1 MAFSSTGSGI
11 EFNYPFK
18 DILKKGDKYTN
29 PLDVTGYS
37 KAMKKFADVSIDGGD
52 SLEKFKKQS
61 IDAKDGIADYT
72 SQLNGASGSFE
83 GYTKYIE
90 EANEAQKKLTLG
102 QKAATA
108 AKSFGSNLLSSALNM
123 GTGMLA
129 GVAISGVISLIDSWV
144 HRSENLIEA
153 GKQAESE
160 IQSLNQEYGNHKT
173 TVDSVVDSYDALRS
187 KVDMKTNRNMGLTS
201 TEYQQFLD
209 QNNQLASMFPSLV
222 DGYDSQGNAI
232 INLGSSAASAST
244 QLNKLLEAER
254 KSNNYKIAEQAQTQY
269 EGVAEQVKKL
279 EEANIALERE
289 AKNNESV
296 SEQLSKNNIADSIG
310 DGFYSIDAYS
320 ADGKKAYDALR
331 KALRD
336 NDVWYE
342 ANQIDDGKG
351 GSEYRFTIGEMDAK
365 TKADVIAQFES
376 ETHDL
381 AWSYQDAANAS
392 FKQIKFNEN
401 EIAAKWAELRPTAE
415 AMLETSPAFTEMDQT
430 LQDGISSMLG
440 NVDYS
445 TIESKFGGD
454 IEKFVREGM
463 IAPIAM
469 AGDQTQEAWK
479 QLFALEGQREELTVE
494 EWANRRDKLLN
505 QITGGDKEQLKEIS
519 QNLGYLNSEGKGKV
533 KQELDEMVGHLY
545 DDIDSPEAKAFREN
559 LKDLTGEDYEIAL
572 DLILNDDDHSIET
585 IQDLRNEIADAKEEL
600 ADEAFSFDNMTTA
613 LENAVEAQT
622 KINQAVQNSNSST
635 GLLTEDVSNLATAF
649 NEVAGYDTDVLL
661 EKTASGLRLNRDAL
675 AAYQAEQEK
684 NIKTNFEK
692 SIQKQNEALVE
703 QQKIL
708 NDASRTQDEKDVAQA
723 EINTIQSQIEQLEL
737 MRAQYNGLTSDY
749 SKWMNALSNGEE
761 GDIYD
766 TVATNWQSA
775 KQAAEDGWIGT
786 DEFKR
791 AVDYMYS
798 GSLDNQSAQE
808 VKAVFD
814 ELNGLVSGWYQFDD
828 DGNLLGMQS
837 LKQFVSDAETL
848 DDVLGKD
855 VQTSFEQLEDGTYK
869 ATLNAQEFAD
879 AWGVSE
885 EVITDLAGKMR
896 DAGWDVDVTGV
907 TSDFEMLAQSAEE
920 AAAKVHNLFK
930 DTYEYD
936 FNTGDAD
943 KAQQQVEHIQ
953 KQLSQFQTP
962 EGTYNYDLNGAKE
975 YAQMYET
982 AIRRQQEVERAGSA
996 IGKVAV
1002 ESATEATQ
1010 DYVEAAQNLQSAKND
1025 LDVQTQLAQNGM
1037 ENDLEGATERAQEAL
1052 ENYKEL
1058 QKSGEDPFDIDTTN
1072 LQTAEDSLLGL
1083 TEEDLQLKIGA
1094 DTSEAEKAIQQQA
1107 ETAQE
1112 AVKESAEASGNTELE
1127 TAMDFDIDTM
1137 SIDELE
1143 SKVQELNE
1151 LKASPNISTED
1162 ANNLQTVIEGCES
1175 RIDELN
1181 DKTATPSF
1189 VTDGIQEGA
1198 SLIDQFRSQF
1208 DQLNSLQAQP
1218 NVDATQVQEVQA
1230 QLMDTATQISEL
1242 SPEIK
1247 AQLGIE
1253 GETPEEIAAELA
1265 ADSVQVPVK
1274 IELEEGQFAEIMTAL
1289 TGEEYQIPVSAD
1301 TSEAEGEITQLST
1314 EPQEVPVKLSEPD
1327 TSNYGIGY
1335 GGELDPLQ
1343 LPVEVMDGAVDT
1355 SGIQV
1360 DPVET
1365 TANVTDVTGGDGQ
1378 QLDIPST
1385 ATITNVSGAE
1395 GQQVNMDA
1403 VANVTD
1409 VTGAEGQQVSMDAV
1423 ANVTTVNT
1431 DGADVT
1437 ANGSVNWDNT
1447 QAPEV
1452 SDVTAHGNIQWD
1464 DTQPP
1469 ETQTVT
1475 ATGTINWTNLTP
1487 VVAPVIVSGTINW
1500 GNVTP
1505 PTVNDLTPAVN
1516 YQVNKPTPTVYPDQ
1530 HPQVIYS
1537 MSAPAPPSYP
1547 NISRTITY
1555 TIQTIGSVPGQ
1566 ATGTM
1571 LSPAH
1576 ADGTAYNVLN
1586 YKNAYANGK
1595 VSLPKNETALVNE
1608 LGGLMP
1614 SLNLSNAGISLEPY
1628 ILQHSHEIRAGVNV

>member
-1 MAFSSTGSGI
+1 MAFTSDKGKLSFNPPSVISDIFGPIKDAYTPVDEERFNTLSTAFTKLS
-11 EFNYPFK
+11 
-18 DILKKGDKYTN
+18 KKGESGTE
-29 PLDVTGYS
+29 GI
-37 KAMKKFADVSIDGGD
+37 KKMA
-52 SLEKFKKQS
+52 
-61 IDAKDGIADYT
+61 A
-72 SQLNGASGSFE
+72 
-83 GYTKYIE
+83 
-90 EANEAQKKLTLG
+90 AQKKLGNGFDLVVNGCKKANGEFDASQMTYANYTKAVEKANKANKNLTVG
-102 QKAATA
+102 QRAMSKV
-108 AKSFGSNLLSSALNM
+108 KSFGTNLFSSALNM

-129 GVAISGVISLIDSWV
+129 GVAINGVISLIDSWV

-173 TVDSVVDSYDALRS
+173 TVESVIDSYDALRS

-209 QNNQLASMFPSLV
+209 QNNQLAEMFPTLV

-296 SEQLSKNNIADSIG
+296 SKQLSKNNIADSIG

-675 AAYQAEQEK
+675 VAYQAEQEK

-749 SKWMNALSNGEE
+749 AKWMNALSNGEE

-766 TVATNWQSA
+766 TVATNWQAA

-907 TSDFEMLAQSAEE
+907 TSDFALMAETAEE
-920 AAAKVHNLFK
+920 AQEIVSNITGQ
-930 DTYEYD
+930 TYEFD
-936 FNTGDAD
+936 FKTTSLE
-943 KAQQQVEHIQ
+943 KAREQLKQAEE
-953 KQLSQFQTP
+953 QLSHFRNEDGSYNMDA
-962 EGTYNYDLNGAKE
+962 EGASEAAQVYE
-975 YAQMYET
+975 YSARREQELSKPSISSVDTSSVAQSS
-982 AIRRQQEVERAGSA
+982 QEF
-996 IGKVAV
+996 
-1002 ESATEATQ
+1002 
-1010 DYVEAAQNLQSAKND
+1010 VEAAQNFQIAKD
-1025 LDVQTQLAQNGM
+1025 ELDVQTQLAAQGLPN
-1037 ENDLEGATERAQEAL
+1037 NLEQATADAEDSLSVLQD
-1052 ENYKEL
+1052 L
-1058 QKSGEDPFDIDTTN
+1058 QKAGKVPFDIDTSG
-1072 LQTAEDSLLGL
+1072 LQEAEDGL
-1083 TEEDLQLKIGA
+1083 QGLSDEEIKAKIGA
-1094 DTSEAEKAIQQQA
+1094 DTSQAQSDIQSLEGSSVTIQA
-1107 ETAQE
+1107 DVSTEGGAQDLASDFASLPEGIATTVTVDVQGEEQVENLTTAM
-1112 AVKESAEASGNTELE
+1112 ESAPDNTPVTIRCNVENAEQLATINE
-1127 TAMDFDIDTM
+1127 QAA
-1137 SIDELE
+1137 
-1143 SKVQELNE
+1143 KLNE
-1151 LKASPNISTED
+1151 AGKNIK
-1162 ANNLQTVIEGCES
+1162 I
-1175 RIDELN
+1175 
-1181 DKTATPSF
+1181 
-1189 VTDGIQEGA
+1189 
-1198 SLIDQFRSQF
+1198 
-1208 DQLNSLQAQP
+1208 
-1218 NVDATQVQEVQA
+1218 DAT
-1230 QLMDTATQISEL
+1230 I
-1242 SPEIK
+1242 
-1247 AQLGIE
+1247 
-1253 GETPEEIAAELA
+1253 GE
-1265 ADSVQVPVK
+1265 
-1274 IELEEGQFAEIMTAL
+1274 
-1289 TGEEYQIPVSAD
+1289 
-1301 TSEAEGEITQLST
+1301 
-1314 EPQEVPVKLSEPD
+1314 
-1327 TSNYGIGY
+1327 
-1335 GGELDPLQ
+1335 
-1343 LPVEVMDGAVDT
+1343 VDT
-1355 SGIQV
+1355 SAIEGTEQNV
-1360 DPVET
+1360 DVKGQLTTVEGT
-1365 TANVTDVTGGDGQ
+1365 EGQ
-1378 QLDIPST
+1378 ELTVDIKGNLT
-1385 ATITNVSGAE
+1385 EISGAE
-1395 GQQVNMDA
+1395 GQELTVDVKGNLTEVSGGDGQTVNIDA
-1403 VANVTD
+1403 TANITNVTG
-1409 VTGAEGQQVSMDAV
+1409 VEGQQVNIDA
-1423 ANVTTVNT
+1423 TVNPP
-1431 DGADVT
+1431 DVPDVSGGTVEYDSVVEPPDVPDVEGGTVHYRSVVDPPTVPTASGVVNYTKGTVET
-1437 ANGSVNWDNT
+1437 ANG
-1447 QAPEV
+1447 QV
-1452 SDVTAHGNIQWD
+1452 S
-1464 DTQPP
+1464 
-1469 ETQTVT
+1469 
-1475 ATGTINWTNLTP
+1475 TGTINYNK
-1487 VVAPVIVSGTINW
+1487 
-1500 GNVTP
+1500 GNVESADG
-1505 PTVNDLTPAVN
+1505 TVSTGIINYDL
-1516 YQVNKPTPTVYPDQ
+1516 
-1530 HPQVIYS
+1530 
-1537 MSAPAPPSYP
+1537 
-1547 NISRTITY
+1547 
-1555 TIQTIGSVPGQ
+1555 GSVASADGTVSTGIINYALGSVAKPNG
-1566 ATGTM
+1566 ATATGVINYTLGSVARPAASGTM

-1608 LGGLMP
+1608 LGVLMP

-1628 ILQHSHEIRAGVNV
+1628 ILQHSHEIRASVNV

>member
-1 MAFSSTGSGI
+1 MTDFG
-11 EFNYPFK
+11 K
-18 DILKKGDKYTN
+18 
-29 PLDVTGYS
+29 
-37 KAMKKFADVSIDGGD
+37 
-52 SLEKFKKQS
+52 
-61 IDAKDGIADYT
+61 
-72 SQLNGASGSFE
+72 
-83 GYTKYIE
+83 
-90 EANEAQKKLTLG
+90 TLG
-102 QKAATA
+102 NT
-108 AKSFGSNLLSSALNM
+108 
-123 GTGMLA
+123 
-129 GVAISGVISLIDSWV
+129 
-144 HRSENLIEA
+144 
-153 GKQAESE
+153 GKQAQTFGERMTSGFKTFGRAAVAT
-160 IQSLNQEYGNHKT
+160 LGN
-173 TVDSVVDSYDALRS
+173 V
-187 KVDMKTNRNMGLTS
+187 GLDLLIGTGI
-201 TEYQQFLD
+201 
-209 QNNQLASMFPSLV
+209 QLAANAWQNYANRQEKALDEADAAIAEHEKSASSL
-222 DGYDSQGNAI
+222 
-232 INLGSSAASAST
+232 ASASSMVESSGERFVELQKGINT
-244 QLNKLLEAER
+244 ATGENKSLTEAEYQEYTTMANSLAETLPGL
-254 KSNNYKIAEQAQTQY
+254 SNGYNAIGNAKIKAVGSIEDLNAALREQQK
-269 EGVAEQVKKL
+269 VV
-279 EEANIALERE
+279 
-289 AKNNESV
+289 NNETI
-296 SEQLSKNNIADSIG
+296 QNAHKYA
-310 DGFYSIDAYS
+310 
-320 ADGKKAYDALR
+320 KAYDALTDHEAPTMEDEAGYKQQE
-331 KALRD
+331 KALRSLISA
-336 NDVWYE
+336 YE
-342 ANQIDDGKG
+342 EGNLELALMDQNMASANVRFAPQGDANQVQQMLTNMDKNTIKQISEEIGVDAVGPLGGIDWKEVEDNIDLYEEYLGKIDSMQQEAFNTYNKPLLNAYAENSKDYEELSDSAKELMSSYIDSLDYETNAAKFLDENGEASVDKMKNWSQSLARDLRKEGVSEALDDLVNLDPDDMTLDEYKDKFSNLSDFITDRVDGM
-351 GSEYRFTIGEMDAK
+351 SEHNLKELTGYEDLIDQMEADYTNAYDAIGKEADKLTTKQLSDLNILMSDKPYLEIESYADAMAALNDYYDK
-365 TKADVIAQFES
+365 QAVSFENMQ
-376 ETHDL
+376 TAL
-381 AWSYQDAANAS
+381 ANA
-392 FKQIKFNEN
+392 
-401 EIAAKWAELRPTAE
+401 T
-415 AMLETSPAFTEMDQT
+415 T
-430 LQDGISSMLG
+430 
-440 NVDYS
+440 
-445 TIESKFGGD
+445 
-454 IEKFVREGM
+454 
-463 IAPIAM
+463 
-469 AGDQTQEAWK
+469 
-479 QLFALEGQREELTVE
+479 GQ
-494 EWANRRDKLLN
+494 A
-505 QITGGDKEQLKEIS
+505 
-519 QNLGYLNSEGKGKV
+519 
-533 KQELDEMVGHLY
+533 
-545 DDIDSPEAKAFREN
+545 
-559 LKDLTGEDYEIAL
+559 
-572 DLILNDDDHSIET
+572 SI
-585 IQDLRNEIADAKEEL
+585 N
-600 ADEAFSFDNMTTA
+600 TA
-613 LENAVEAQT
+613 L
-622 KINQAVQNSNSST
+622 QNSISST
-635 GLLTEDVSNLATAF
+635 GLLTDDLTNLQAAF
-649 NEVAGYDTDVLL
+649 SEVAGYDTDALF
-661 EKTASGLRLNRDAL
+661 EQTASGLRLNRDAL
-675 AAYQAEQEK
+675 SAYQAEQEK
-684 NIKTNFEK
+684 NIKNNFEK
-692 SIQKQNEALVE
+692 AILQQNKALEEQRQILESTESTKQ
-703 QQKIL
+703 
-708 NDASRTQDEKDVAQA
+708 EKDRAQS
-723 EINTIQSQIEQLEL
+723 EIADINSQIKQLEL

-766 TVATNWQSA
+766 AVATNWQSA

-828 DGNLLGMQS
+828 DGNLLGQQS
-837 LKQFVSDAETL
+837 LKQFVSDAKTL
-848 DDVLGKD
+848 DDVLGRD
-855 VQTSFEQLEDGTYK
+855 VQTSFEKLEDGTYK

-885 EVITDLAGKMR
+885 EVVTDIAGKMR

-936 FNTGDAD
+936 FNTGDAE

-953 KQLSQFQTP
+953 QQLSQFQTP
-962 EGTYNYDLNGAKE
+962 EGTYDYDVNGAKE

-1037 ENDLEGATERAQEAL
+1037 KNDLEGATERAQEAL

-1143 SKVQELNE
+1143 NKVQELNE

-1181 DKTATPSF
+1181 GKTATPSF

-1253 GETPEEIAAELA
+1253 GETPEDIAAELA

-1343 LPVEVMDGAVDT
+1343 LPVEVRDGAVDT

-1469 ETQTVT
+1469 E
-1475 ATGTINWTNLTP
+1475 
-1487 VVAPVIVSGTINW
+1487 
-1500 GNVTP
+1500 
-1505 PTVNDLTPAVN
+1505 
-1516 YQVNKPTPTVYPDQ
+1516 
-1530 HPQVIYS
+1530 
-1537 MSAPAPPSYP
+1537 
-1547 NISRTITY
+1547 R
-1555 TIQTIGSVPGQ
+1555 
-1566 ATGTM
+1566 
-1571 LSPAH
+1571 
-1576 ADGTAYNVLN
+1576 
-1586 YKNAYANGK
+1586 
-1595 VSLPKNETALVNE
+1595 
-1608 LGGLMP
+1608 
-1614 SLNLSNAGISLEPY
+1614 
-1628 ILQHSHEIRAGVNV
+1628 

>member
-1 MAFSSTGSGI
+1 
-11 EFNYPFK
+11 
-18 DILKKGDKYTN
+18 
-29 PLDVTGYS
+29 
-37 KAMKKFADVSIDGGD
+37 MKKFADVSIDGGD

-83 GYTKYIE
+83 DYTKYVK

-102 QKAATA
+102 QKAASA
-108 AKSFGSNLLSSALNM
+108 AKSFGSSLLSNALNI

-173 TVDSVVDSYDALRS
+173 TVESVIDSYDALRS

-209 QNNQLASMFPSLV
+209 QNNQLAEMFPTLV

-296 SEQLSKNNIADSIG
+296 SKQLSKNNIADSIG

-749 SKWMNALSNGEE
+749 AKWMNALSNGEE

-766 TVATNWQSA
+766 TVATNWQAA

-798 GSLDNQSAQE
+798 GSLDNQTPQE
-808 VKAVFD
+808 VKAVYD

-896 DAGWDVDVTGV
+896 DAGWDVEVTGV
-907 TSDFEMLAQSAEE
+907 TSDFALMAETAEE
-920 AAAKVHNLFK
+920 AQEIVSNITGQ
-930 DTYEYD
+930 TYEFD
-936 FNTGDAD
+936 FKTTSLE
-943 KAQQQVEHIQ
+943 KAREQLQQAEE
-953 KQLSQFQTP
+953 QLSHFRNEDGSYNMDA
-962 EGTYNYDLNGAKE
+962 EGASEAAQVYEYSARKE
-975 YAQMYET
+975 QQLSKPSISSVDSSSVAQSS
-982 AIRRQQEVERAGSA
+982 QEF
-996 IGKVAV
+996 
-1002 ESATEATQ
+1002 
-1010 DYVEAAQNLQSAKND
+1010 VEAAQNFQTAKD
-1025 LDVQTQLAQNGM
+1025 ELDVQTQLAAQGLPN
-1037 ENDLEGATERAQEAL
+1037 NLEQATADAQDSL
-1052 ENYKEL
+1052 SVLQDL
-1058 QKSGEDPFDIDTTN
+1058 QKAGKVPFDIDTSG
-1072 LQTAEDSLLGL
+1072 LQEAEDGL
-1083 TEEDLQLKIGA
+1083 QGLSDEEIKAKIGA
-1094 DTSEAEKAIQQQA
+1094 DTSQAQSDIQSLEGSSVTIHADVSTEGGAQDLASDFAALPEGIATTVTVDVQG
-1107 ETAQE
+1107 EEQVENLTTAM
-1112 AVKESAEASGNTELE
+1112 ESAPDNTPVTIKCNVENAEQLATINE
-1127 TAMDFDIDTM
+1127 QAA
-1137 SIDELE
+1137 
-1143 SKVQELNE
+1143 KLNE
-1151 LKASPNISTED
+1151 AGKEIK
-1162 ANNLQTVIEGCES
+1162 I
-1175 RIDELN
+1175 
-1181 DKTATPSF
+1181 
-1189 VTDGIQEGA
+1189 
-1198 SLIDQFRSQF
+1198 
-1208 DQLNSLQAQP
+1208 
-1218 NVDATQVQEVQA
+1218 DAT
-1230 QLMDTATQISEL
+1230 I
-1242 SPEIK
+1242 
-1247 AQLGIE
+1247 
-1253 GETPEEIAAELA
+1253 GE
-1265 ADSVQVPVK
+1265 
-1274 IELEEGQFAEIMTAL
+1274 
-1289 TGEEYQIPVSAD
+1289 
-1301 TSEAEGEITQLST
+1301 
-1314 EPQEVPVKLSEPD
+1314 
-1327 TSNYGIGY
+1327 
-1335 GGELDPLQ
+1335 
-1343 LPVEVMDGAVDT
+1343 VDT
-1355 SGIQV
+1355 SAIEGTEQNV
-1360 DPVET
+1360 DVKGQLTTVEGT
-1365 TANVTDVTGGDGQ
+1365 EGQ
-1378 QLDIPST
+1378 ELTVDIKGNLT
-1385 ATITNVSGAE
+1385 EISGAE
-1395 GQQVNMDA
+1395 GQELTVDVKGNLTEVSGGDGQTVNIDATANITNVTGVEEQQVNIDA
-1403 VANVTD
+1403 
-1409 VTGAEGQQVSMDAV
+1409 
-1423 ANVTTVNT
+1423 TVNPP
-1431 DGADVT
+1431 DVPDVSGGTVEYDSVVEPPDVPDVEGGTVHYRSVVDPPTVPTASGVVNYTKGTVET
-1437 ANGSVNWDNT
+1437 ANG
-1447 QAPEV
+1447 QV
-1452 SDVTAHGNIQWD
+1452 S
-1464 DTQPP
+1464 
-1469 ETQTVT
+1469 
-1475 ATGTINWTNLTP
+1475 TGTINYNK
-1487 VVAPVIVSGTINW
+1487 
-1500 GNVTP
+1500 GNVESADG
-1505 PTVNDLTPAVN
+1505 TVSTGIINYDL
-1516 YQVNKPTPTVYPDQ
+1516 
-1530 HPQVIYS
+1530 
-1537 MSAPAPPSYP
+1537 
-1547 NISRTITY
+1547 
-1555 TIQTIGSVPGQ
+1555 GSVASADGTVSTGIINYALGSVAKPNG
-1566 ATGTM
+1566 ATATGVINYTLGSVARPAASGTM

-1614 SLNLSNAGISLEPY
+1614 SLNLSNAGISLELY

>member
-1 MAFSSTGSGI
+1 MAFSSTGNGI

-18 DILKKGDKYTN
+18 DILKKSDKYTDI
-29 PLDVTGYS
+29 LDADGYKKSMSEFKSAS
-37 KAMKKFADVSIDGGD
+37 KLGGD

-61 IDAKDGIADYT
+61 ADAKNGIADYAVSLGDAT
-72 SQLNGASGSFE
+72 GSYE
-83 GYTKYIE
+83 EYTKYVK

-102 QKAATA
+102 QKAASA
-108 AKSFGSNLLSSALNM
+108 AKSFGSSLLSNALNI

-173 TVDSVVDSYDALRS
+173 TVESVIDSYDALRS

-209 QNNQLASMFPSLV
+209 QNNQLAEMFPTLV

-232 INLGSSAASAST
+232 INLGSSAATAST
-244 QLNKLLEAER
+244 QLNKLLETER

-296 SEQLSKNNIADSIG
+296 SKQLSKNNIADSIG

-749 SKWMNALSNGEE
+749 AKWMSALSNGEE

-848 DDVLGKD
+848 DDVLGRD
-855 VQTSFEQLEDGTYK
+855 VQTSFKKLEDGTYK

-907 TSDFEMLAQSAEE
+907 TSDFALMAETAEE
-920 AAAKVHNLFK
+920 AQEIVSNITGQ
-930 DTYEYD
+930 TYEFD
-936 FNTGDAD
+936 FKTTSLEKAREQLKQAEEQLGHFRNEDGSYNMDAEGASEA
-943 KAQQQVEHIQ
+943 AQVYEYSARREQE
-953 KQLSQFQTP
+953 LSKPSISSVDTSSV
-962 EGTYNYDLNGAKE
+962 
-975 YAQMYET
+975 AQSS
-982 AIRRQQEVERAGSA
+982 QEF
-996 IGKVAV
+996 
-1002 ESATEATQ
+1002 
-1010 DYVEAAQNLQSAKND
+1010 VEAAQNFQTAKD
-1025 LDVQTQLAQNGM
+1025 ELDVQTQLAAQGLPN
-1037 ENDLEGATERAQEAL
+1037 NLEQATADAQDSL
-1052 ENYKEL
+1052 SVLQDL
-1058 QKSGEDPFDIDTTN
+1058 QKAGKVPFDIDTSG
-1072 LQTAEDSLLGL
+1072 LQEAEDGL
-1083 TEEDLQLKIGA
+1083 QGLSDEEIKAKIGA
-1094 DTSEAEKAIQQQA
+1094 DTSQAQSDIQSLEGSSVTIQA
-1107 ETAQE
+1107 DVSTEGGAQDLASDFASLPEGIATTVTVDVQGEEQVENLTTAM
-1112 AVKESAEASGNTELE
+1112 ESAPDNTPVTIRCNVENAEQLATINE
-1127 TAMDFDIDTM
+1127 QAA
-1137 SIDELE
+1137 
-1143 SKVQELNE
+1143 KLNE
-1151 LKASPNISTED
+1151 AGKNIK
-1162 ANNLQTVIEGCES
+1162 I
-1175 RIDELN
+1175 
-1181 DKTATPSF
+1181 
-1189 VTDGIQEGA
+1189 
-1198 SLIDQFRSQF
+1198 
-1208 DQLNSLQAQP
+1208 
-1218 NVDATQVQEVQA
+1218 DAT
-1230 QLMDTATQISEL
+1230 I
-1242 SPEIK
+1242 
-1247 AQLGIE
+1247 
-1253 GETPEEIAAELA
+1253 GE
-1265 ADSVQVPVK
+1265 
-1274 IELEEGQFAEIMTAL
+1274 
-1289 TGEEYQIPVSAD
+1289 
-1301 TSEAEGEITQLST
+1301 
-1314 EPQEVPVKLSEPD
+1314 
-1327 TSNYGIGY
+1327 
-1335 GGELDPLQ
+1335 
-1343 LPVEVMDGAVDT
+1343 VDT
-1355 SGIQV
+1355 SAIEGTEQNV
-1360 DPVET
+1360 DVKGQLTTVEGT
-1365 TANVTDVTGGDGQ
+1365 EGQ
-1378 QLDIPST
+1378 ELTVDIKGNLT
-1385 ATITNVSGAE
+1385 EISGAE
-1395 GQQVNMDA
+1395 GQELTVDVKGNLTEVSGGDGQTVNIDA
-1403 VANVTD
+1403 TANITN
-1409 VTGAEGQQVSMDAV
+1409 VTGAEGQQVNIDA
-1423 ANVTTVNT
+1423 TVNPP
-1431 DGADVT
+1431 DIPDVSGGTVEYDSVVEPPDVPDVEGGTVHYRSVVDPPTVPTASGVVNYTKGTVET
-1437 ANGSVNWDNT
+1437 ANG
-1447 QAPEV
+1447 QV
-1452 SDVTAHGNIQWD
+1452 S
-1464 DTQPP
+1464 
-1469 ETQTVT
+1469 
-1475 ATGTINWTNLTP
+1475 TGTINYNK
-1487 VVAPVIVSGTINW
+1487 
-1500 GNVTP
+1500 GNVESADG
-1505 PTVNDLTPAVN
+1505 TVSTGIINYDL
-1516 YQVNKPTPTVYPDQ
+1516 
-1530 HPQVIYS
+1530 
-1537 MSAPAPPSYP
+1537 
-1547 NISRTITY
+1547 
-1555 TIQTIGSVPGQ
+1555 GSVASADGTVSTGVINYALGSVAKPNG
-1566 ATGTM
+1566 ATATGVINYTLGSVARPVASGTM
-1571 LSPAH
+1571 LSPAR

-1628 ILQHSHEIRAGVNV
+1628 ILQHSHEIWAGVNV

>member
-1 MAFSSTGSGI
+1 MAFSSTGNGI

-18 DILKKGDKYTN
+18 DILKKSDKYTDI
-29 PLDVTGYS
+29 LDADGYKKSMSEFKSAS
-37 KAMKKFADVSIDGGD
+37 KLGGD

-61 IDAKDGIADYT
+61 ADAKNGIADYAVSLGDAT
-72 SQLNGASGSFE
+72 GSYE
-83 GYTKYIE
+83 EYTKYVK

-102 QKAATA
+102 QKAASA
-108 AKSFGSNLLSSALNM
+108 AKSFGSSLLSNALNI

-173 TVDSVVDSYDALRS
+173 TVESVIDSYDALRS

-209 QNNQLASMFPSLV
+209 QNNQLAEMFPTLV

-232 INLGSSAASAST
+232 INLGSSAATAST
-244 QLNKLLEAER
+244 QLNKLLETER

-296 SEQLSKNNIADSIG
+296 SKQLSKNNIADSIG

-749 SKWMNALSNGEE
+749 AKWMNALSNGEE

-907 TSDFEMLAQSAEE
+907 TSDFELLAQSAEE

-1010 DYVEAAQNLQSAKND
+1010 DYVEAARNLQSAKND

-1037 ENDLEGATERAQEAL
+1037 KNDLEGATERAQEAL

-1143 SKVQELNE
+1143 NKVQELNE

-1181 DKTATPSF
+1181 GKTATPSF

-1253 GETPEEIAAELA
+1253 GETPEDIAAELA

-1343 LPVEVMDGAVDT
+1343 LPVEVRDGAVDT

-1452 SDVTAHGNIQWD
+1452 SNVTAHGNIQWD

-1500 GNVTP
+1500 GNLTP

-1516 YQVNKPTPTVYPDQ
+1516 YQVNNPTPPVYPDQ

-1571 LSPAH
+1571 LSPAR

-1628 ILQHSHEIRAGVNV
+1628 ILQHSHEIWAGVNV

>member
-83 GYTKYIE
+83 DYTKYVK

-102 QKAATA
+102 QKAASA
-108 AKSFGSNLLSSALNM
+108 AKSFGSSLLSNALNI

-173 TVDSVVDSYDALRS
+173 TVESVIDSYDALRS

-209 QNNQLASMFPSLV
+209 QNNQLAEMFPTLV

-296 SEQLSKNNIADSIG
+296 SKQLSKNNIADSIG

-692 SIQKQNEALVE
+692 SIQKQNDALVE

-749 SKWMNALSNGEE
+749 AKWMNALSNGEE

-766 TVATNWQSA
+766 TVATNWQAA

-798 GSLDNQSAQE
+798 GSLDNQTPQE
-808 VKAVFD
+808 VKAVYD

-907 TSDFEMLAQSAEE
+907 TSDFALMAETAEE
-920 AAAKVHNLFK
+920 AQEIVSNITGQ
-930 DTYEYD
+930 TYEFD
-936 FNTGDAD
+936 FKTTSLE
-943 KAQQQVEHIQ
+943 KAREQLQQAEE
-953 KQLSQFQTP
+953 QLSHFRNEDGSYNMDA
-962 EGTYNYDLNGAKE
+962 EGASEAAQVYEYSARKE
-975 YAQMYET
+975 QELSKPSISSVDSSSVAQSS
-982 AIRRQQEVERAGSA
+982 QEF
-996 IGKVAV
+996 
-1002 ESATEATQ
+1002 
-1010 DYVEAAQNLQSAKND
+1010 VEAAQNFQTAKD
-1025 LDVQTQLAQNGM
+1025 ELDVQTQLATQGLPN
-1037 ENDLEGATERAQEAL
+1037 NLEQATADAQDSL
-1052 ENYKEL
+1052 SVLQDL
-1058 QKSGEDPFDIDTTN
+1058 QKAGKVPFDIDTSG
-1072 LQTAEDSLLGL
+1072 LQEAEDGL
-1083 TEEDLQLKIGA
+1083 QGLSDEEIKAKIGA
-1094 DTSEAEKAIQQQA
+1094 DTSQAQSDIQSLEGSSVTIHADVSTEGGAQDLASDFAALPEGIATTVTVDVKGEEQV
-1107 ETAQE
+1107 ENLTTAM
-1112 AVKESAEASGNTELE
+1112 ESAPDNTPVTIKCNVENAEQLATINE
-1127 TAMDFDIDTM
+1127 QAA
-1137 SIDELE
+1137 
-1143 SKVQELNE
+1143 KLNE
-1151 LKASPNISTED
+1151 AGKEIK
-1162 ANNLQTVIEGCES
+1162 I
-1175 RIDELN
+1175 
-1181 DKTATPSF
+1181 
-1189 VTDGIQEGA
+1189 
-1198 SLIDQFRSQF
+1198 
-1208 DQLNSLQAQP
+1208 
-1218 NVDATQVQEVQA
+1218 DAT
-1230 QLMDTATQISEL
+1230 I
-1242 SPEIK
+1242 
-1247 AQLGIE
+1247 
-1253 GETPEEIAAELA
+1253 GE
-1265 ADSVQVPVK
+1265 
-1274 IELEEGQFAEIMTAL
+1274 
-1289 TGEEYQIPVSAD
+1289 
-1301 TSEAEGEITQLST
+1301 
-1314 EPQEVPVKLSEPD
+1314 
-1327 TSNYGIGY
+1327 
-1335 GGELDPLQ
+1335 
-1343 LPVEVMDGAVDT
+1343 VDT
-1355 SGIQV
+1355 SAIEGTEQNV
-1360 DPVET
+1360 DVKGQLTTVEGT
-1365 TANVTDVTGGDGQ
+1365 EGQ
-1378 QLDIPST
+1378 ELTVDIKGNLT
-1385 ATITNVSGAE
+1385 EISGAE
-1395 GQQVNMDA
+1395 GQELTVDVKGNLTEVSGGDGQTVNIDA
-1403 VANVTD
+1403 TANITNVTG
-1409 VTGAEGQQVSMDAV
+1409 VEGQQVNIDA
-1423 ANVTTVNT
+1423 TVNPP
-1431 DGADVT
+1431 DVPDVSGGTVEYDSVVEPPDVPDVEGGTVRYRSVVDPPTVPTASGVVNYTKGTVET
-1437 ANGSVNWDNT
+1437 ANG
-1447 QAPEV
+1447 QV
-1452 SDVTAHGNIQWD
+1452 S
-1464 DTQPP
+1464 
-1469 ETQTVT
+1469 
-1475 ATGTINWTNLTP
+1475 TGTINYNK
-1487 VVAPVIVSGTINW
+1487 
-1500 GNVTP
+1500 GNVESADG
-1505 PTVNDLTPAVN
+1505 TVSTGIINYDL
-1516 YQVNKPTPTVYPDQ
+1516 
-1530 HPQVIYS
+1530 
-1537 MSAPAPPSYP
+1537 
-1547 NISRTITY
+1547 
-1555 TIQTIGSVPGQ
+1555 GSVASADGTVSTGIINYALGSVAKPNG
-1566 ATGTM
+1566 ATATGVINYTLGSVARPAASGTM

>member
-83 GYTKYIE
+83 DYTKYVK

-102 QKAATA
+102 QKAASA
-108 AKSFGSNLLSSALNM
+108 AKSFGSSLLSNALNI

-173 TVDSVVDSYDALRS
+173 TVESVIDSYDALRS

-209 QNNQLASMFPSLV
+209 QNNQLAEMFPTLV

-296 SEQLSKNNIADSIG
+296 SKQLSKNNIADSIG

-675 AAYQAEQEK
+675 AAYQAELEK

-749 SKWMNALSNGEE
+749 AKWMNALSNGEE

-766 TVATNWQSA
+766 TVATNWQAA

-798 GSLDNQSAQE
+798 GSLDNQTPQE
-808 VKAVFD
+808 VKAVYD

-896 DAGWDVDVTGV
+896 DAGWDVEVTGV
-907 TSDFEMLAQSAEE
+907 TSDFALMAETAEE
-920 AAAKVHNLFK
+920 AQEIVSNITGQ
-930 DTYEYD
+930 TYEFD
-936 FNTGDAD
+936 FKTTSLE
-943 KAQQQVEHIQ
+943 KAREQLQQAEE
-953 KQLSQFQTP
+953 QLSHFRNEDGSYNMDA
-962 EGTYNYDLNGAKE
+962 EGASEAAQVYEYSARKE
-975 YAQMYET
+975 QQLSKPSISSVDSSSVAQSS
-982 AIRRQQEVERAGSA
+982 QEF
-996 IGKVAV
+996 
-1002 ESATEATQ
+1002 
-1010 DYVEAAQNLQSAKND
+1010 VEAAQNFQTAKD
-1025 LDVQTQLAQNGM
+1025 ELDVQTQLAAQGLPN
-1037 ENDLEGATERAQEAL
+1037 NLEQATADAQDSL
-1052 ENYKEL
+1052 SVLQDL
-1058 QKSGEDPFDIDTTN
+1058 QKAGKVPFDIDTSG
-1072 LQTAEDSLLGL
+1072 LQEAEDGL
-1083 TEEDLQLKIGA
+1083 QGLSDEEIKAKIGA
-1094 DTSEAEKAIQQQA
+1094 DTSQAQSDIQSLEGSSVTIHADVSTEGGAQDLASDFAALPEGIATTVTVDVQG
-1107 ETAQE
+1107 EEQVENLTTAM
-1112 AVKESAEASGNTELE
+1112 ESAPDNTPVTIKCNVENAEQLATINE
-1127 TAMDFDIDTM
+1127 QAA
-1137 SIDELE
+1137 
-1143 SKVQELNE
+1143 KLNE
-1151 LKASPNISTED
+1151 AGKEIK
-1162 ANNLQTVIEGCES
+1162 I
-1175 RIDELN
+1175 
-1181 DKTATPSF
+1181 
-1189 VTDGIQEGA
+1189 
-1198 SLIDQFRSQF
+1198 
-1208 DQLNSLQAQP
+1208 
-1218 NVDATQVQEVQA
+1218 DAT
-1230 QLMDTATQISEL
+1230 I
-1242 SPEIK
+1242 
-1247 AQLGIE
+1247 
-1253 GETPEEIAAELA
+1253 GE
-1265 ADSVQVPVK
+1265 
-1274 IELEEGQFAEIMTAL
+1274 
-1289 TGEEYQIPVSAD
+1289 
-1301 TSEAEGEITQLST
+1301 
-1314 EPQEVPVKLSEPD
+1314 
-1327 TSNYGIGY
+1327 
-1335 GGELDPLQ
+1335 
-1343 LPVEVMDGAVDT
+1343 VDT
-1355 SGIQV
+1355 SAIEGTEQNV
-1360 DPVET
+1360 DVKGQLTTVEGT
-1365 TANVTDVTGGDGQ
+1365 EGQ
-1378 QLDIPST
+1378 ELTVDIKGNLT
-1385 ATITNVSGAE
+1385 EISGAE
-1395 GQQVNMDA
+1395 GQELTVDVKGNLTEVSGGDGQTVNIDATANITNVTGVEEQQVNIDA
-1403 VANVTD
+1403 
-1409 VTGAEGQQVSMDAV
+1409 
-1423 ANVTTVNT
+1423 TVNPP
-1431 DGADVT
+1431 DVPDVSGGTVEYDSVVEPPDVPDVEGGTVHYRSVVDPPTVPTASGVVNYTKGTVET
-1437 ANGSVNWDNT
+1437 ANG
-1447 QAPEV
+1447 QV
-1452 SDVTAHGNIQWD
+1452 S
-1464 DTQPP
+1464 
-1469 ETQTVT
+1469 
-1475 ATGTINWTNLTP
+1475 TGTINYNK
-1487 VVAPVIVSGTINW
+1487 
-1500 GNVTP
+1500 GNVESADG
-1505 PTVNDLTPAVN
+1505 TVSTGIINYDL
-1516 YQVNKPTPTVYPDQ
+1516 
-1530 HPQVIYS
+1530 
-1537 MSAPAPPSYP
+1537 
-1547 NISRTITY
+1547 
-1555 TIQTIGSVPGQ
+1555 GSVASADGTVSTGIINYALGSVAKPNG
-1566 ATGTM
+1566 ATATGVINYTLGSVARPAASGTM

-1614 SLNLSNAGISLEPY
+1614 SLNLSNAGISLELY